1 MRKTVEFQAWK
12 HKALIQNQQDYFFNP
27 IKLHVNKSAVF
38 KLVFHTETYRLEN
51 LYFLFPTR
59 IGSLLDP
66 ALDTQVIR
74 SFLLCGGCRSAR
86 WCSETGLS
94 FTKASYWPFAIL
106 CSCCGGTGLGYLSF
120 LCVAV
125 WTDIVLSVSLHQ
137 SATCLRDANA
147 VAMKP
152 LLAAIAADHEP
163 KHKDLN
169 NDQTPSIIIKSTK
182 DIRCAPIDWLPIAI
196 VQ

>member
-1 MRKTVEFQAWK
+1 MHRASKRYSK
-12 HKALIQNQQDYFFNP
+12 QQDYFFNP
-27 IKLHVNKSAVF
+27 MNIHVNKGAVF

-51 LYFLFPTR
+51 LYFLFPAR

-74 SFLLCGGCRSAR
+74 GFLLCGGCSSAR
-86 WCSETGLS
+86 RCSKTGLS

-106 CSCCGGTGLGYLSF
+106 CSCCGRTSLWKRSL

-125 WTDIVLSVSLHQ
+125 GTDIVLSVSLHQ

-152 LLAAIAADHEP
+152 LLTAIS
-163 KHKDLN
+163 N
-169 NDQTPSIIIKSTK
+169 RS
-182 DIRCAPIDWLPIAI
+182 
-196 VQ
+196 

>member
-1 MRKTVEFQAWK
+1 MN
-12 HKALIQNQQDYFFNP
+12 I
-27 IKLHVNKSAVF
+27 HVNKGAAF

-74 SFLLCGGCRSAR
+74 GFLLCGGCSSAR
-86 WCSETGLS
+86 WCSKTGLT

-106 CSCCGGTGLGYLSF
+106 CSCCGRTSLGKRSL

-125 WTDIVLSVSLHQ
+125 GTDIVLSVSLHQ
-137 SATCLRDANA
+137 SATCLRDTNA
-147 VAMKP
+147 VPMKP
-152 LLAAIAADHEP
+152 LLTAIATDHKP
-163 KHKDLN
+163 MHKDLN
-169 NDQTPSIIIKSTK
+169 NDQTPSIIIKPTRDMIELLLTK
-182 DIRCAPIDWLPIAI
+182 IKTKHWTISALNKHLPCFSKCAS
-196 VQ
+196 